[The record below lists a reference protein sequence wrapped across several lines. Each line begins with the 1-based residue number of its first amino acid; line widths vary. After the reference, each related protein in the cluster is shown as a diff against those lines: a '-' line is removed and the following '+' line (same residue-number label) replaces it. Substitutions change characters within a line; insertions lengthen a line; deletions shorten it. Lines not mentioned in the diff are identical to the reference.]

1 LTSQKILC
9 TLLLTIG
16 LSISIC
22 SAISQGEPALDG
34 YVSPEYAGDASSD
47 RAMFKVNLPASGGIN
62 FNNASN
68 STDLQSIV
76 EDEKET
82 IATCLAL
89 TRVEPIGDEQV
100 TLKNYGGSTVRLKGL
115 ILTVYD
121 CEGRPLGSFKLPN
134 LKLKFGEGLDLKFP
148 DQRQLDDSGGIV
160 SLTDELG
167 NEHYKISYARG
178 PVPLMSEEENASP
191 SSSRQAVLA
200 KIPSN

>member
-1 LTSQKILC
+1 VLFHRGNL
-9 TLLLTIG
+9 G
-16 LSISIC
+16 
-22 SAISQGEPALDG
+22 LDG
-34 YVSPEYAGDASSD
+34 YVGSEYAGDASSD
-47 RAMFKVNLPASGGIN
+47 RAMLKVNLPASGGIY

-68 STDLQSIV
+68 NTDLQSIA

-89 TRVEPIGDEQV
+89 TMVEPIGDELV
-100 TLKNYGGSTVRLKGL
+100 TIKNYGGSTVRLKGFVL
-115 ILTVYD
+115 AVYD

-134 LKLKFGEGLDLKFP
+134 LKLKFEEGLDLKFP
-148 DQRQLDDSGGIV
+148 DQRQLDDSGGII
-160 SLTDELG
+160 SLIDELG